1 MNAVQAIIGV
11 ISKTLPIVNGV
22 TTLLG
27 VRKTEWF
34 ENIKMPI
41 NKILIYMMC

>member
-1 MNAVQAIIGV
+1 MEGILKYMWPSPALIGGFMNAVQAIIGV

-27 VRKTEWF
+27 VRKTD
-34 ENIKMPI
+34 
-41 NKILIYMMC
+41 